1 MAELVSL
8 DAVPAVV
15 TVDPSPALT
24 SLDAAFDE
32 SEKECDAAAVVT
44 QEETI
49 DHLYYQKNKA
59 GSSSNRVAVNDLKEF
74 RANVNVVVDEEIAN
88 VSPVKQQRQHLL
100 PLGVCQL
107 NLVGIR

>member
-24 SLDAAFDE
+24 SLDAALDE
-32 SEKECDAAAVVT
+32 SENECDVAAVVT

-49 DHLYYQKNKA
+49 DHLYYQKN
-59 GSSSNRVAVNDLKEF
+59 NAVNDLKEF
-74 RANVNVVVDEEIAN
+74 RANVDVVVDEEIAN
-88 VSPVKQQRQHLL
+88 VSPVKQQRQHLM